1 VNGGDQALNFVY
13 LLGCLTLAGSA
24 LLVRR
29 FPIGQGLKMAL
40 AWVLI
45 FGAAFAIFAL
55 RDDFLALGTRLIA
68 ETGEGRVVQAGGE
81 VRIRKSLDGHFWA
94 DADLNG
100 NKVHFLVDSGATM
113 TTISSDTAR
122 DAHIDP
128 DGHIPVLVDTA
139 NGVAR
144 VESGS
149 ADRLVLGTIE
159 RRNIAIEISPVGQ
172 TNVLGMNFLS
182 SLSAW
187 TVKGEWLVLK
197 P

>member
-1 VNGGDQALNFVY
+1 
-13 LLGCLTLAGSA
+13 
-24 LLVRR
+24 
-29 FPIGQGLKMAL
+29 MAL

-55 RDDFLALGTRLIA
+55 RDDFLALGTRLVA

-94 DADLNG
+94 DASLNG
-100 NKVHFLVDSGATM
+100 NNVHFLVDSGATM
-113 TTISSDTAR
+113 TTISAETAR
-122 DAHIDP
+122 KARIEP

-144 VESGS
+144 FESGS

-159 RRNIAIEISPVGQ
+159 RRNMAIEISPGE

-182 SLSAW
+182 SLSVW
-187 TVKGEWLVLK
+187 TVKGEWLVLR